1 MTQKVFPHSP
11 TALATAVV
19 TMTEHVAKQLNEER
33 FILNQS
39 SQGTGYHEVLRAV
52 QRVHLNGRPALKER
66 ETRRRE
72 KDGTKGGRLHPK

>member
-39 SQGTGYHEVLRAV
+39 S
-52 QRVHLNGRPALKER
+52 
-66 ETRRRE
+66 
-72 KDGTKGGRLHPK
+72 